1 MLRKTVCLFI
11 AEINWEALLEMEDFL
26 MAFAMVVLKS

>member
-1 MLRKTVCLFI
+1 MFRKTVLELI